1 MATKTVS
8 MSFAPDLAAQQL
20 QIERQRKLADML
32 QQQSMEEGKGQTVP
46 GGFYVAPSPIQGI
59 ARMAQALM
67 ANKMQSSADTKQAEL
82 GQEQAKRLAAA
93 LKGLA
98 PAGTFDDVAPQAAP
112 GQLGSGTFGE
122 VAPSNGAPTIPA
134 SPRVDDATRQAWA
147 RALAA
152 MQINPELG
160 SKLVENAATLT
171 TNQKDMAA
179 MGQDPRL
186 MGALGVAKARSD
198 GTMKM
203 DPNATYL
210 DLTTNQRQVAP
221 DFKSGISGG
230 YGPDG
235 SPQMGRIAGSEAL
248 SQIAGETKR
257 AESGAQADFDMV
269 TVNTPTGPMMMT
281 RAQAVKQASG
291 QPTPIPATP
300 SPTPANAGAMNS
312 GFPAGAQLPSPSPS
326 PAGSDR
332 LSIMQAELAAIQARP
347 DTDPRKA
354 GDLAA
359 INREIAALS
368 QKPQAGIRLQSDAE
382 KEAEVGRVKAKNA
395 ALESSMKN
403 LPEFEKQR
411 ESAIVSGRQALD
423 VINKALSHK
432 GLGTATGLSGT
443 LDPRNYIPGTD
454 AKDFQTVL
462 DQIKGSTFLQAF
474 ERLKGAGQITEVE
487 GEKATNA
494 IARLSRAQSDG
505 EFMNSLNDL
514 RDIVSDGL
522 TRAKNRP
529 DPVDVTEAKTVG
541 PASNS
546 MPSASGP
553 AKVRK
558 FNPLTGKIE

>member
-1 MATKTVS
+1 MASKTVS
-8 MSFAPDLAAQQL
+8 LTAPTDMQTEQQA
-20 QIERQRKLADML
+20 IERRRKMAEML
-32 QQQSMEEGKGQTVP
+32 QQQALTQDQGQMVS
-46 GGFYVAPSPIQGI
+46 GIYVAPSPFQG
-59 ARMAQALM
+59 AAKLAQALL

-198 GTMKM
+198 GIMKM
-203 DPNATYL
+203 DPNATYP
-210 DLTTNQRQVAP
+210 DLVTNQRQVAP
-221 DFKSGISGG
+221 DFKTGIAGG
-230 YGPDG
+230 YGSNG
-235 SPQMGRIAGSEAL
+235 APQMSRIAGSEIIP
-248 SQIAGETKR
+248 QIAGETKR
-257 AESGAQADFDMV
+257 AEAAGQADFDMV
-269 TVNTPTGPMMMT
+269 TVNTPAGPVMMT
-281 RAQAVKQASG
+281 RAQAVSQASTPP
-291 QPTPIPATP
+291 QPPTAVATP
-300 SPTPANAGAMNS
+300 PAGSGAPNAG
-312 GFPAGAQLPSPSPS
+312 FPQGTQLPTPSPS

-332 LSIMQAELAAIQARP
+332 LSIMQVELAAIQARP
-347 DTDPRKA
+347 DSDPRKA

-368 QKPQAGIRLQSDAE
+368 QKPQPGIKLQTDAE